1 MAKIRILIADDH
13 ALVREG
19 ICSLL
24 ARRKD
29 MEVVGQAADGQQA
42 VEQTLA
48 LHPDVVLM
56 DISMPVM
63 NGLEATRD
71 IRARFP
77 AARILVL
84 TQHDDKEYVVPMLRA
99 GAAGY
104 ILKRARSADL
114 VNAIHTVYRDGT
126 YLSANIASTLME
138 EIASPGETAAN
149 DPSLLTKR
157 EEEVVRLLAE
167 GLSSREIAER
177 LHLGIR
183 TVDTHRAHIMEKI
196 GVHSTVE
203 LVTYAIRQGI
213 VRA

>member
-1 MAKIRILIADDH
+1 MTKIRILIADDH

-29 MEVVGQAADGQQA
+29 MEVVGQAADGRQA
-42 VEQTLA
+42 LEQTAA

-63 NGLEATRD
+63 NGLDATRE
-71 IRARFP
+71 IRAQFP
-77 AARILVL
+77 ATRILVL
-84 TQHDDKEYVVPMLRA
+84 TQHENKEYVLPMLRA

-104 ILKRARSADL
+104 IFKRARSAEL
-114 VNAIHTVYRDGT
+114 INAIRTVHLEGT
-126 YLSANIASTLME
+126 YLSASITSTLME
-138 EIASPGETAAN
+138 EIASSGETRSGE
-149 DPSLLTKR
+149 PSLLTKR
-157 EEEVVRLLAE
+157 EEEVVRLVAE

-177 LHLGIR
+177 LHLGIK
-183 TVDTHRAHIMEKI
+183 TVETHRAHIMEKV
-196 GVHSTVE
+196 GVHNAAE
-203 LVTYAIRQGI
+203 LILYAIRQGI

>member
-114 VNAIHTVYRDGT
+114 VNAIHTVHRDGT

-138 EIASPGETAAN
+138 EIVSPDETIAN
-149 DPSLLTKR
+149 GASLLTKR

-183 TVDTHRAHIMEKI
+183 TVDTHRAHVMEKF

>member
-1 MAKIRILIADDH
+1 MAKIRILVADDH

-29 MEVVGQAADGQQA
+29 MEVVGQAADGRQA
-42 VEQTLA
+42 IEQTEA

-63 NGLEATRD
+63 NGLEATQE
-71 IRARFP
+71 IRARLP
-77 AARILVL
+77 ATRILVL
-84 TQHDDKEYVVPMLRA
+84 TQHENKEYILPMLRA

-104 ILKRARSADL
+104 VFKRARSADL
-114 VNAIHTVYRDGT
+114 VNAIRTVHLEGT
-126 YLSANIASTLME
+126 FLSASITSTLME
-138 EIASPGETAAN
+138 EIAASGQAN
-149 DPSLLTKR
+149 THDQSLLTTR
-157 EEEVVRLLAE
+157 EAEVVRLVAE

-177 LHLGIR
+177 LHLGIK
-183 TVDTHRAHIMEKI
+183 TVETHRAHIMEKV

-203 LVTYAIRQGI
+203 LILYAIRQGI